1 MYMDTYSDDRSQGPL
16 QGPLETLIFKQLS
29 ALLTG
34 EKMLE
39 ERYQSLDEANPLESS
54 KFETEVLALHQRADR
69 LQRMIEAM
77 GCGTCSEFG
86 YDGGPLAA

>member
-1 MYMDTYSDDRSQGPL
+1 MYMDTYSDDRS

-39 ERYQSLDEANPLESS
+39 ERYQSLNGANPLESS

-77 GCGTCSEFG
+77 GFGTCSEFG

>member
-1 MYMDTYSDDRSQGPL
+1 MYMDTYSDDRS

-39 ERYQSLDEANPLESS
+39 KRYQSLNEANPLESS

-86 YDGGPLAA
+86 YDGDPLAA